1 MLPIKPKSPRGTFA
15 IPYRVLIGS
24 ANRAQH
30 QARPGLSL
38 HVGSLPIATL
48 SADGYYIAPI
58 DETQVRA
65 DIEISPVCLT
75 RNGEWVYG
83 AKQTEAQA
91 AEGNIL

>member
-1 MLPIKPKSPRGTFA
+1 MEGYAAF
-15 IPYRVLIGS
+15 LIL
-24 ANRAQH
+24 ANPQ
-30 QARPGLSL
+30 
-38 HVGSLPIATL
+38 L
-48 SADGYYIAPI
+48 SAISPDGYYIAPI